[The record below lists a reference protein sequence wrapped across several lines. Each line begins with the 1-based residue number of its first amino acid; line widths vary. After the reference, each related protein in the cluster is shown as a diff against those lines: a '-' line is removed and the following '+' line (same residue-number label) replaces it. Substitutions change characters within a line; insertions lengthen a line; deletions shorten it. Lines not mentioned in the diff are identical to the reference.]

1 MQYCREHSAPAAP
14 AGTFLVSDQYE
25 VLRDAIAGSQ
35 KPWFADGVIRVP
47 TTTLFPSG
55 ELISLTVVPTRS
67 GRFRVSD
74 DGLGRTAVLDEGVHH
89 MRPGDRK
96 RAEAIADFSGLRFE
110 GEAFVADDVS
120 ADNLAS
126 AMALVAEASRSW
138 AAQMLDRSTRN
149 RERALFEVVKDKLE
163 RAYSTPMVHSKIAV
177 LGASSSQY
185 DFDFGVKLN
194 SGRFALF
201 EIISPAPPSVAFAH
215 TKFSDVQRAQ
225 PDWPRE
231 AVVEDLNAWPSESLA
246 LISQVTS
253 HVRPASAD
261 WKDLPLMAA

>member
-1 MQYCREHSAPAAP
+1 MQYCGEPSAPAPP

-35 KPWFADGVIRVP
+35 KPWFTDGVIRVP

-55 ELISLTVVPTRS
+55 ELISLTVVPNRS
-67 GRFRVSD
+67 GGFRVSD
-74 DGLGRTAVLDEGVHH
+74 DGLARTAVLDEGVHH
-89 MRPGDRK
+89 MRPGDRR
-96 RAEAIADFSGLRFE
+96 RAEALAEVSGLHFE
-110 GEAFVADDVS
+110 GDAFIADDVG
-120 ADNLAS
+120 AENLAS
-126 AMALVAEASRSW
+126 AMALVAEASRAW
-138 AAQMLDRSTRN
+138 ATQMLERSARH
-149 RERALFEVVKDKLE
+149 RERALLEVVKDKLE
-163 RAYSTPMVHSKIAV
+163 RAYSTQMVQSKVAV

-185 DFDFGVKLN
+185 DFDFGVKL
-194 SGRFALF
+194 SDGRLALF

-231 AVVEDLNAWPSESLA
+231 AVVENLNAWPSESLA
-246 LISQVTS
+246 LLSQVAS

-261 WKDLPLMAA
+261 WRDLPLMAA

>member
-1 MQYCREHSAPAAP
+1 M
-14 AGTFLVSDQYE
+14 SDQYE
-25 VLRDAIAGSQ
+25 VLRDAIAGGQ
-35 KPWFADGVIRVP
+35 RPWVADGQIHVP

-55 ELISLTVVPTRS
+55 DVINLAITPNRT
-67 GRFRVSD
+67 GGYRVSD

-89 MRPGDRK
+89 MRPGDRR
-96 RAEAIADFSGLRFE
+96 RAEAIAEQSGIRFE
-110 GEAFVADDVS
+110 GDAFVADDVGVQS
-120 ADNLAS
+120 LVA
-126 AMALVAEASRSW
+126 AMALVAEASRAW
-138 AAQMLDRSTRN
+138 ATQMVERSARHL
-149 RERALFEVVKDKLE
+149 ERALFDAVKEKLE
-163 RAYSTPMVHSKIAV
+163 RAYTTPMVQSKVPV

-185 DFDFGVKLN
+185 DFDFGVKL
-194 SGRFALF
+194 SDGRLALF

-231 AVVEDLNAWPSESLA
+231 AVVENLNNWPSESLA

-253 HVRPASAD
+253 HVRPAGAD

>member
-1 MQYCREHSAPAAP
+1 MQYCREHSAPASS

-25 VLRDAIAGSQ
+25 VLKDAIAGSQ
-35 KPWFADGVIRVP
+35 QPWFADGFIRVP

-55 ELISLTVVPTRS
+55 EVINLAVAPNRS
-67 GRFRVSD
+67 GGFRVSD

-89 MRPGDRK
+89 MRPGDRR
-96 RAEAIADFSGLRFE
+96 RAEAIAEQSGIRFE
-110 GEAFVADDVS
+110 GDAFVADDVG
-120 ADNLAS
+120 AQNLVS
-126 AMALVAEASRSW
+126 AMALVAEASRAW
-138 AAQMLDRSTRN
+138 ATQMLERSVRH

-163 RAYSTPMVHSKIAV
+163 RAYSSPMVQSKVAV

-185 DFDFGVKLN
+185 DFDFGVKL
-194 SGRFALF
+194 SDGRIALF

-231 AVVEDLNAWPSESLA
+231 AVVENLNEWPSESLA
-246 LISQVTS
+246 LLSQVTS
-253 HVRPASAD
+253 HVRPASAE